1 MKSNLHP
8 RDTALLVK
16 ITHTKPIE
24 IKDFVAMMGAVG
36 GLFDGF
42 CKSNGDSTEAQKAN
56 LYVQKIKHGS
66 IEIFLT
72 EAISAI
78 ALPFIENMNLVMEF
92 AGHIKSVVEY
102 FTKGVGEKPQLSL
115 KELRQ
120 FHDIFA
126 VTAGDNKGSTEIGA
140 VHKDCSGA
148 MHNAHTVQDVG
159 EDGNEDVVKR
169 ALHLA
174 HCATIEMLYPFT
186 KSEIVATEV
195 DNRLEEKE
203 TYDIT
208 LNVPIGF
215 SQTTITLLESL
226 IHNWMVYRATY
237 EWMLLTYPDKAPLW
251 QQRMTETEI
260 EIEKHLTMRRGRIHR
275 HTTPF

>member
-1 MKSNLHP
+1 M
-8 RDTALLVK
+8 
-16 ITHTKPIE
+16 
-24 IKDFVAMMGAVG
+24 IKDCTHRA
-36 GLFDGF
+36 
-42 CKSNGDSTEAQKAN
+42 STSTIEVLLRFYAN
-56 LYVQKIKHGS
+56 ELMYDIKNCAYIEGS
-66 IEIFLT
+66 LMP
-72 EAISAI
+72 S
-78 ALPFIENMNLVMEF
+78 
-92 AGHIKSVVEY
+92 
-102 FTKGVGEKPQLSL
+102 
-115 KELRQ
+115 
-120 FHDIFA
+120 D
-126 VTAGDNKGSTEIGA
+126 
-140 VHKDCSGA
+140 A

-260 EIEKHLTMRRGRIHR
+260 EIEKHLTMRRGRIQR

>member
-148 MHNAHTVQDVG
+148 IYNNCTFNYF
-159 EDGNEDVVKR
+159 DGNSAQNQINREEDEIKAQTPEETVHERQLMTIFQMRSDMAVNTGNKAVVDSISPRPLALVFDNDELKHQILDTDENPAKNAYFVDVAILNAQGKPMAYKVV
-169 ALHLA
+169 ALH
-174 HCATIEMLYPFT
+174 
-186 KSEIVATEV
+186 EIIS
-195 DNRLEEKE
+195 LE
-203 TYDIT
+203 
-208 LNVPIGF
+208 
-215 SQTTITLLESL
+215 
-226 IHNWMVYRATY
+226 
-237 EWMLLTYPDKAPLW
+237 
-251 QQRMTETEI
+251 
-260 EIEKHLTMRRGRIHR
+260 
-275 HTTPF
+275 